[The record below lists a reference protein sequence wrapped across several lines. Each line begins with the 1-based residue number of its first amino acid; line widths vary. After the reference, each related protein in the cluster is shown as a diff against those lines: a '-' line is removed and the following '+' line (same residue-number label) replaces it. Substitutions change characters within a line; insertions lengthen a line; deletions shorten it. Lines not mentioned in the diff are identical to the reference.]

1 MRVSVCA
8 LHWDCPG
15 TRVAKAWM
23 GLLPPE
29 TQARL
34 CVEKVAASIKAF
46 GWRQPV
52 VVDSEEVIVIG
63 HLRRAAGKSIGE
75 KECPVHVARDLS
87 PAQIKAL
94 RLADNRTNEESTW
107 HLELLPADF
116 ADLKGMYRY
125 SHSVHKKS
133 LH

>member
-1 MRVSVCA
+1 MQIEY
-8 LHWDCPG
+8 WDIN
-15 TRVAKAWM
+15 RAKDYHKN
-23 GLLPPE
+23 
-29 TQARL
+29 ARKWSAHA
-34 CVEKVAASIKAF
+34 VEKAAASIKAF

-63 HLRRAAGKSIGE
+63 HLRRATGKWIDE
-75 KECPVHVARDLS
+75 KQCPVHIARDLS

-107 HLELLPADF
+107 DLELLPAEF
-116 ADLKGMYRY
+116 AELKGMDRY